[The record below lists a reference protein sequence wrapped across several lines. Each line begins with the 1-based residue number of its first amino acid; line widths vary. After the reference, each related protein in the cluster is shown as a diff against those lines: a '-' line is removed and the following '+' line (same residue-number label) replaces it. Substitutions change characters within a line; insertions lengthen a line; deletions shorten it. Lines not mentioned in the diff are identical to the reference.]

1 MGKVYPDSCSRL
13 LGSDQVLQ
21 AVLDEEHAGE
31 RLDRVLAELFPA
43 FSRTFLQRCIKQ
55 GQVLV
60 DGAVM
65 RPRDLVRGGERITF
79 DAGDRIAWQEQAA
92 GSLVAED
99 IPLTLVHEDDAM
111 LVVDKPVGMI
121 VHPGAGHP
129 DGTLVNA
136 LLYHHPPLEFLPRAG
151 MVHRLDKDTSGVL
164 VVAKTHAAH
173 KSLTEQMQA
182 REIYREYLCLVHGR
196 VISGG
201 SIDAPV
207 GRHPQA
213 RQRMAVV
220 AGGRKAVTHYR
231 VVERFLCHTL
241 LKVRLETGRTH
252 QIRVH
257 MANIRHPV
265 VGDPVY
271 GARRREPPQAASELS
286 EALQQFRHQALH
298 ACSIGL
304 KHPKTGEQRRW
315 SSLPPSDLRGLLD
328 LLSRHT
334 SIKERAEPG
343 HGD

>member
-1 MGKVYPDSCSRL
+1 MQVQRPVVGREVYPDSDNRSLTSGR
-13 LGSDQVLQ
+13 VLQ
-21 AVLDEEHAGE
+21 AVPGEEYAGT

-43 FSRTFLQRCIKQ
+43 FSRVFLQRCIKR

-65 RPRDLVRGGERITF
+65 RPRDLVRGGEKITL
-79 DAGDRIAWQEQAA
+79 DAGDGGVRREGSA
-92 GSLVAED
+92 GSTAEN
-99 IPLTLVHEDDAM
+99 IPLTVVHEDDET
-111 LVVDKPVGMI
+111 LVLDKPVGMI

-136 LLYHHPPLEFLPRAG
+136 LLHHHPSLELLPRAG
-151 MVHRLDKDTSGVL
+151 IVHRLDKGTSGLL
-164 VVAKTHAAH
+164 VVAKTYAAH

-182 REIYREYLCLVHGR
+182 REIRREYLCLVHGR

-201 SIDAPV
+201 FVDAAI

-220 AGGRKAVTHYR
+220 AGGRRAVTHYR
-231 VVERFLCHTL
+231 VARRFLYHTL
-241 LKVRLETGRTH
+241 LEVRLETGRTH

-257 MANIRHPV
+257 MASIRHPV

-271 GARRREPPQAASELS
+271 GLRRREPSGVAPELS
-286 EALQQFRHQALH
+286 RVLCRLDHQALH
-298 ACSIGL
+298 ACSIEL
-304 KHPKTGEQRRW
+304 KHPATGRKRRW
-315 SSLPPSDLRGLLD
+315 ESRPPSDICEMLE

-334 SIKERAEPG
+334 PVKE
-343 HGD
+343 